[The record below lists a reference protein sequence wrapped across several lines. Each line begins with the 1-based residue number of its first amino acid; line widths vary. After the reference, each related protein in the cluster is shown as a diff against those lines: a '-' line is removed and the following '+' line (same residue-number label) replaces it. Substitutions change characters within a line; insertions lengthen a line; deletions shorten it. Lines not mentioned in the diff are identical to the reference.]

1 LRRRTFACLIA
12 GLALVLV
19 QASSAWAADK
29 TLDLKVL
36 VISTGNASV
45 DPGLDLMDDLLNE
58 VGVPYDVLDS
68 STDVLTPGRL
78 SAGDHGFYN
87 GVILTNSELFLPD
100 GSGSG
105 FNFLEWD
112 VLHAFERDFGVRESV
127 LSGFPATNPGLGLD
141 YGMTDI
147 IAGNDFQGVWM
158 PPAGGTEIFEYVNEA
173 NPLPITDFAFAGRPF
188 VVYAGEPRETGVGPH
203 VQPLLNWQDDL
214 SKTFVSHLRYDDGR
228 EVLLSTISN
237 AWFLIHS
244 QVLAYEFLNFATK
257 GVFIGS
263 REVYL
268 ESHVDDLFL
277 ENELWDPAANTT
289 DMSRSFRM
297 DAAAVQNTRAS
308 VDALR
313 AEHPSA
319 GQFTV
324 DFAFNGSGAV
334 PTFRARPDALLGSVA
349 DTFLRQN
356 DPNENFGTRTEG
368 EVRTRTG
375 DSKRTLLRF
384 DVSGLVGST
393 AEKATLTL
401 FTDGSDEISA
411 KICAVTSSW
420 DEGRGSYNTNATW
433 TNRKTGIRWTAAG
446 GDHNASSCIPFRLRN
461 ERYVSVDITPIV
473 AGWLAGAPNNGLI
486 VIGTTYGYGEVSLRE
501 DSTSKRPS
509 LAVKFAPELV
519 DDPDA
524 TTDTDFRPV
533 ADTFLRQQEAISNFG
548 TRTKGEVRLRSGENK
563 RTLMRFN
570 LAGVT
575 GPAQSATLTLWSE
588 GYDQPYAKI
597 CRVTSSWDE
606 GSGSLL
612 SGATWLTR
620 RSLTPWSASGGDF
633 DASSCV
639 GLRLRHQRY
648 VSVDVTPIV
657 NSWLSGSSANN
668 GLVIM
673 GTSSGFA
680 TVGLREET
688 TSKRPLLRV
697 SSGANLDELTT
708 AVVQNKDA
716 FRFINH
722 TYTHQDMDAG
732 AGIADYEF
740 SRSEI
745 LQNRDTWTRLGLP
758 AKAENDPVLITGE
771 HSGLRDRRGN
781 EDPID
786 DVDYPAGINT
796 QLMQAAQD
804 AGVRYLAS
812 DASHLTQ
819 AVEALVP
826 GFNILLLPRYPTAV
840 FYNATTPGENTDE
853 YNYIFHERFL
863 EAGQDPCT
871 IPGAICAPRTYEQ
884 ILAAEADT
892 TLRHMLSYKAWPHFF
907 HQSNLRNYDG
917 TGSTLLFDWLDAV
930 LDRYERLMVLPVRSL
945 PYYEIGKRTEQRLAA
960 RSAGV
965 RGTINLTTNVVTLLS
980 DNPATASVTG
990 VAGGQLYGGQSIRSV
1005 AFGPAAQ
1012 DFAVERALGH

>member
-1 LRRRTFACLIA
+1 L
-12 GLALVLV
+12 
-19 QASSAWAADK
+19 AADK

-36 VISTGNASV
+36 VISTGPASV

-68 STDVLTPGRL
+68 STDVLTPGQL
-78 SAGDHGFYN
+78 SSGDHGFYN

-112 VLHAFERDFGVRESV
+112 VLHQFERDFAVRESV

-147 IAGNDFQGVWM
+147 IAGNDFQGIWQA
-158 PPAGGTEIFEYVNEA
+158 PAGGTEIFEYVNEA

-188 VVYAGEPRETGVGPH
+188 VIYAGEPRDTGIGPH

-214 SKTFVSHLRYDDGR
+214 SKTFVSYLRYDDGR

-277 ENELWDPAANTT
+277 ENELWDPTTNTT
-289 DMSRSFRM
+289 DLSRSFRM
-297 DAAAVQNTRAS
+297 DAAAVHNTRAS

-313 AEHPSA
+313 AEHSSA
-319 GQFTV
+319 SQFMV

-349 DTFLRQN
+349 DTFVRQN

-368 EVRTRTG
+368 EVRVRTG
-375 DSKRTLLRF
+375 ESKRTLLRF
-384 DVSGLVGST
+384 DVSGLAGST

-401 FTDGSDEISA
+401 FTDGSDEINA
-411 KICAVTSSW
+411 KVCAVTNSW
-420 DEGRGSYNTNATW
+420 DEGRGGFSNSTW
-433 TNRKTGIRWTAAG
+433 VNRKSGIRWTTAG
-446 GDHNASSCIPFRLRN
+446 GDFNASSCVPFRLRN
-461 ERYVSVDITPIV
+461 ERYVAVDITSIV

-486 VIGTTYGYGEVSLRE
+486 IVGTTSGYGEVSLRE

-509 LAVKFAPELV
+509 LLVKFAPELI
-519 DDPDA
+519 DDPNA
-524 TTDTDFRPV
+524 TTDSDLRPV
-533 ADTFLRQQEAISNFG
+533 ADGFLRQQEPISNFG
-548 TRTKGEVRLRSGENK
+548 NRTKGEVRLRSGENK

-588 GYDQPYAKI
+588 GSDEPNARI

-606 GSGSLL
+606 GNGSLL

-620 RSLTPWSASGGDF
+620 RTITPWSASGGDF

-639 GLRLRHQRY
+639 GFRLRNQRY
-648 VSVDVTPIV
+648 VSVDVSSIV
-657 NSWLSGSSANN
+657 NSWLTGASANN
-668 GLVIM
+668 GFIIM

-688 TSKRPLLRV
+688 TSKRPLLRI
-697 SSGANLDELTT
+697 SKGANLDELTT
-708 AVVQNKDA
+708 SIVQNKDA

-732 AGIADYEF
+732 AGIADYDF

-745 LQNRDTWTRLGLP
+745 VQNRDTWTRLGLP

-786 DVDYPAGINT
+786 DINYPAGLNT

-804 AGVRYLAS
+804 AGVRFLAS
-812 DASHLTQ
+812 DASHPTQ
-819 AVEALVP
+819 AAEQVVP

-840 FYNATTPGENTDE
+840 FYNATTPAENTDE

-863 EAGQDPCT
+863 EAGQDPCA

-917 TGSTLLFDWLDAV
+917 TGSTLLFDWLDSV
-930 LDRYERLMVLPVRSL
+930 FDRYETLMVLPVRSL

-965 RGTINLTTNVVTLLS
+965 RGTINLATNVVTLLS
-980 DNPATASVTG
+980 NSPATASVTG

-1012 DFAVERALGH
+1012 AFAVERSLGQ

>member
-1 LRRRTFACLIA
+1 LRRRSFACLVA
-12 GLALVLV
+12 GLALFLV
-19 QASSAWAADK
+19 HAGTASAADK

-36 VISTGNASV
+36 VISTGSAST

-68 STDVLTPGRL
+68 STEALTPGRL
-78 SAGDHGFYN
+78 SSGDHGYYN

-112 VLHAFERDFGVRESV
+112 VLHQFERDFGVRESV

-147 IAGNDFQGVWM
+147 IAGNDFQGVWQA
-158 PPAGGTEIFEYVNEA
+158 PAGGTEIFEYVNEA
-173 NPLPITDFAFAGRPF
+173 SPLPITDFAFAGRPF
-188 VVYAGEPRETGVGPH
+188 VIYAGEPRETGMGPH
-203 VQPLLNWQDDL
+203 VQPLLNWRDDL
-214 SKTFVSHLRYDDGR
+214 SKTFVSYLRYDDGR

-277 ENELWDPAANTT
+277 ENELWDPTTNTT

-297 DAAAVQNTRAS
+297 DAATVSNTRAS

-313 AEHPSA
+313 AEHSSA
-319 GQFTV
+319 GQFMV

-334 PTFRARPDALLGSVA
+334 PTFRARPDTLLGSVA
-349 DTFLRQN
+349 DTYVRQD
-356 DPNENFGTRTEG
+356 DPNENFGTRAEG
-368 EVRTRTG
+368 LVRTRTG

-384 DVSGLVGST
+384 DVSGLVGSA

-401 FTDGSDEISA
+401 FTDGSDEINA
-411 KICAVTSSW
+411 KICAVTNSW
-420 DEGRGSYNTNATW
+420 DEGRGGFSYSTW
-433 TNRKTGIRWTAAG
+433 VNRKSGIRWTAAG
-446 GDHNASSCIPFRLRN
+446 GDFNASSCVPFRLRN
-461 ERYVSVDITPIV
+461 ERYVAVDITPIV

-486 VIGTTYGYGEVSLRE
+486 IVGTTSGYGEVSLRE
-501 DSTSKRPS
+501 DSTSRRPS
-509 LAVKFAPELV
+509 LLVKFAPELI
-519 DDPDA
+519 DDPNA

-533 ADTFLRQQEAISNFG
+533 ADTFLRQQESISNFG
-548 TRTKGEVRLRSGENK
+548 NRTKGEVRLRSGENK

-588 GYDQPYAKI
+588 GWDEPNAKI
-597 CRVTSSWDE
+597 CRITSSWDE
-606 GSGSLL
+606 GNGSLL

-620 RSLTPWSASGGDF
+620 RSVTPWSAGGGDF
-633 DASSCV
+633 DPASCV
-639 GLRLRHQRY
+639 GFRLRNQRY
-648 VSVDVTPIV
+648 VSVDVTSMV
-657 NSWLSGSSANN
+657 NSWLSGASANN
-668 GLVIM
+668 GFIIQ

-688 TSKRPLLRV
+688 ASRRPLLRV
-697 SSGANLDELTT
+697 SRGANLDELTT
-708 AVVQNKDA
+708 SIVQNKDA

-732 AGIADYEF
+732 AGIADYDF

-745 LQNRDTWTRLGLP
+745 VQNRETWTRLGLP
-758 AKAENDPVLITGE
+758 AKAENDSVLVTGE

-786 DVDYPAGINT
+786 DVNYPAGINT

-812 DASHLTQ
+812 DASHPTQ
-819 AVEALVP
+819 AAEQLVP
-826 GFNILLLPRYPTAV
+826 GFNLLLLPRYPTAV

-853 YNYIFHERFL
+853 YNYLFHERFL

-917 TGSTLLFDWLDAV
+917 SGSTLLFDWLDAV
-930 LDRYERLMVLPVRSL
+930 FDRYESLMVLPVRSL

-960 RSAGV
+960 RGAGV

-980 DNPATASVTG
+980 DSPATASVTG

-1012 DFAVERALGH
+1012 EFAVERSLGQ

>member
-1 LRRRTFACLIA
+1 MRRRTFACLVA
-12 GLALVLV
+12 GLALFLV
-19 QASSAWAADK
+19 HASSAWAADK

-36 VISTGNASV
+36 VISTGPAST

-68 STDVLTPGRL
+68 STDVLTPGQL
-78 SAGDHGFYN
+78 SSGDQGFYN
-87 GVILTNSELFLPD
+87 GVILTNAELFLPD

-105 FNFLEWD
+105 FNFLEWQ
-112 VLHAFERDFGVRESV
+112 VLQDFEREFGVREAV

-147 IAGNDFQGVWM
+147 IAGNDFQGIWQA
-158 PPAGGTEIFEYVNEA
+158 PAGGTEIFEYVNEA

-188 VVYAGEPRETGVGPH
+188 VIYAGEPRDTGIGPH
-203 VQPLLNWQDDL
+203 VQPLLNWRDDL
-214 SKTFVSHLRYDDGR
+214 SKTFVSYLRYDDGR

-277 ENELWDPAANTT
+277 ENELWDPTT
-289 DMSRSFRM
+289 NRTDLSRSFRM

-313 AEHPSA
+313 SSHPTASS
-319 GQFTV
+319 FMV

-334 PTFRARPDALLGSVA
+334 PTFRARPDALLNSVA
-349 DTFLRQN
+349 DTFVRQN
-356 DPNENFGTRTEG
+356 DPNENFGTRIEG

-375 DSKRTLLRF
+375 DSKRTFLRF
-384 DVSGLVGST
+384 DVAGLVGST

-401 FTDGSDEISA
+401 FTDGSDEINA
-411 KICAVTSSW
+411 KICAVTNAW
-420 DEGRGSYNTNATW
+420 DEGRGGSLNATW
-433 TNRKTGIRWTAAG
+433 LNRKTGIRWTAAG
-446 GDHNASSCIPFRLRN
+446 GDFNASSCVPFRLRN
-461 ERYVSVDITPIV
+461 ERYVAVDITPIV

-486 VIGTTYGYGEVSLRE
+486 IVGTTSGYGEVSLRE

-519 DDPDA
+519 DDPNA

-533 ADTFLRQQEAISNFG
+533 ADTFLRQQEPISNFG
-548 TRTKGEVRLRSGENK
+548 NRTKGEVRVRTGESK

-575 GPAQSATLTLWSE
+575 GPAHSATLTLWTE
-588 GYDQPYAKI
+588 GADEPNAKI
-597 CRVTSSWDE
+597 CRVTNSWDE
-606 GSGSLL
+606 GNGSLL

-620 RSLTPWSASGGDF
+620 RSITPWSASGGDF

-639 GLRLRHQRY
+639 AFRLRNQRY
-648 VSVDVTPIV
+648 VSVDVTSIV
-657 NSWLSGSSANN
+657 NSWLSGATANN
-668 GLVIM
+668 GLIVV
-673 GTSSGFA
+673 GTSSGFG

-697 SSGANLDELTT
+697 SKGANLDELTT
-708 AVVQNKDA
+708 SIVQNKDA

-732 AGIADYEF
+732 AGLADYDF

-745 LQNRDTWTRLGLP
+745 VQNRDTWTRLGLP
-758 AKAENDPVLITGE
+758 AKAENDSVLITGE

-786 DVDYPAGINT
+786 DINYPAGINT

-812 DASHLTQ
+812 DASHPTQ
-819 AVEALVP
+819 AAEQVVP
-826 GFNILLLPRYPTAV
+826 GFNLMLLPRYPTAV
-840 FYNATTPGENTDE
+840 FYNATTPAENTDE
-853 YNYIFHERFL
+853 YNYIFNERFL

-871 IPGAICAPRTYEQ
+871 IPGAICTPRTYEQ

-917 TGSTLLFDWLDAV
+917 TGSTLLFDWLDSV
-930 LDRYERLMVLPVRSL
+930 LDRYEALMVLPVRSL
-945 PYYEIGKRTEQRLAA
+945 PYSEIGKRTEQRLIA
-960 RSAGV
+960 RGAGL

-980 DNPATASVTG
+980 DSPATASVTG
-990 VAGGQLYGGQSIRSV
+990 LAGGQLYGGQSIRSV

-1012 DFAVERALGH
+1012 DFAVERSLGQ